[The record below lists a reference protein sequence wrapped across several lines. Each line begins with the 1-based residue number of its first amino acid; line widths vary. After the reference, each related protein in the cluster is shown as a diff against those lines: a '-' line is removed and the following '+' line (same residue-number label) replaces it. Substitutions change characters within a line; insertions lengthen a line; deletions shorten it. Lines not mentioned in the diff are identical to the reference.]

1 MILVYS
7 PSLDRDVDL
16 TRASASDLA
25 ALRRDMA
32 SPLWRNAAPG
42 IKRVVEAALSA
53 VAEEMAE
60 KE

>member
-7 PSLDRDVDL
+7 PSLDRDIDL
-16 TRASASDLA
+16 TRACAAELE

-42 IKRVVEAALSA
+42 IKRVVEAALNH
-53 VAEEMAE
+53 
-60 KE
+60 